1 MLWGFFKKVVI
12 ADRCAMVVD
21 QVYGAPSNSARSPS
35 LWPRW
40 FFAVQI
46 YCDFSGYT
54 DIALGAARIMGFN
67 LMVNFRT
74 PYLSS
79 SISEFW
85 GRWHISLSTW
95 FRDYLYIP
103 LGGNRVVKWRWYWN
117 LMLVFLVSGLWHGA
131 NWTYVIWGGLH
142 GAYLILALVFAPLTL
157 RIGRLSGLE
166 ARPRLKRAIN
176 VFITVQL
183 VSFSWIFFRAGSMHD
198 AATLVQRLFTTPV
211 ALSDLVA
218 LYGSLPRS
226 MLDLT
231 VGLTALFML
240 MDPVYDAWAKRERP
254 VPAGLLGA
262 MLFALLLVG
271 IQLFGWF
278 GSTSF
283 IYFQF

>member
-1 MLWGFFKKVVI
+1 M
-12 ADRCAMVVD
+12 
-21 QVYGAPSNSARSPS
+21 P
-35 LWPRW
+35 PRW
-40 FFAVQI
+40 CNA
-46 YCDFSGYT
+46 
-54 DIALGAARIMGFN
+54 
-67 LMVNFRT
+67 
-74 PYLSS
+74 
-79 SISEFW
+79 
-85 GRWHISLSTW
+85 
-95 FRDYLYIP
+95 
-103 LGGNRVVKWRWYWN
+103 
-117 LMLVFLVSGLWHGA
+117 
-131 NWTYVIWGGLH
+131 
-142 GAYLILALVFAPLTL
+142 
-157 RIGRLSGLE
+157 
-166 ARPRLKRAIN
+166 
-176 VFITVQL
+176 
-183 VSFSWIFFRAGSMHD
+183 
-198 AATLVQRLFTTPV
+198 LFTTPV